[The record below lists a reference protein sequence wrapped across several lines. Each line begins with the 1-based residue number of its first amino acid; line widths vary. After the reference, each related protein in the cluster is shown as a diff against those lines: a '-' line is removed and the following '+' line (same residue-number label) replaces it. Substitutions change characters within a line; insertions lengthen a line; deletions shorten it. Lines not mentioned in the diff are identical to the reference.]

1 MHAKT
6 DNYKDLKLKLEG
18 IVPLGHGFHRNL
30 LLDCLYGSLPRDQ
43 QVNVQISND

>member
-18 IVPLGHGFHRNL
+18 IVPPGLVSIAIFFSIASMRR
-30 LLDCLYGSLPRDQ
+30 CRATRR
-43 QVNVQISND
+43 

>member
-18 IVPLGHGFHRNL
+18 IVPTGHGFHRNL
-30 LLDCLYGSLPRDQ
+30 LLDCLYASLPRDP
-43 QVNVQISND
+43 QVKVQI